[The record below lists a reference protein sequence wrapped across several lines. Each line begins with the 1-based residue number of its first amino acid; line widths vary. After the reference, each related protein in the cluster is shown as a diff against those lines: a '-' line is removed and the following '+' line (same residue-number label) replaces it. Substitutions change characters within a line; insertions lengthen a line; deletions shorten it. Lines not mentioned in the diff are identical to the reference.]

1 MVIASVV
8 VAILLVV
15 LLVMLIVVRK
25 TKKYVQPVA
34 LTTATTTTTTTT
46 VQDRPRYSTSQV
58 IPPYTRDLNTDSK
71 PFVNNS
77 KPPPPPPPPPS
88 TIQKEYQKL
97 LNPSP
102 RFYLNEKVFVNDD
115 EMAQIVGIDGKSN
128 DSFRPLN
135 NQFPLF
141 RFGHLSHPISR
152 HRSN

>member
-34 LTTATTTTTTTT
+34 LTAATTTTTT
-46 VQDRPRYSTSQV
+46 VQDRSRYSTSQV

-152 HRSN
+152 YRSN